1 MQKTKRNFFQS
12 VLFQNAGMNIAILLS
27 FLATIAIV
35 ITSINSLILEATQG
49 THQVMELLTAEKE
62 LREDV
67 VAIQGNISNI
77 MGLSLSSEN
86 YNYSDTI
93 KATKEKMADLDEK
106 YAYIATQS
114 VLANTADDPS
124 SDLNA
129 LGSSLS
135 VATSQF
141 NKMLDAAQLQNFKVF
156 MREIAQNDYVANGDA
171 VYAALDGM
179 EETIDGMV
187 KNTEKNLEKKRNA
200 ALMQILVC
208 LVFVVAVI
216 GLSFFLNYI
225 RINRTVARISKEI
238 RGIINKIQAGEG
250 DLTAR
255 VQTKTTTEIGE
266 IVEGFNLFIASL
278 QEIIADVK
286 HGSGV
291 LNTSSEAMTMKIRKA
306 SDNITNTSASLQELT
321 ASMDT
326 MEETAHS
333 MVDKLE
339 EVRRAANEILENA
352 SAGEMTAQEVKE
364 QAQNMKDSA
373 IRKKEHTGERMSE
386 MSVVLE
392 ASVQNSAKVSQIDE
406 LTNDI
411 LSIASQTNLLAL
423 NASIEAAR
431 AGDAGRGFAVVAGEI
446 GTLAENSKNT
456 ASRIQ
461 EISSEVTEA
470 VNTLAANAS
479 DMVTFINETVLHDY
493 DAFVES
499 GENYNVTADIM
510 EDLLRQFTLKAD
522 NLHAIM
528 NDMSNSV
535 NAITASVT
543 ESTQAI
549 NSSAMNASEIV
560 EQING
565 INEDME
571 QNNDVTRQLN
581 ERALKFEIV

>member
-1 MQKTKRNFFQS
+1 
-12 VLFQNAGMNIAILLS
+12 MNIAILLS